1 MKKKILKSA
10 TLLAGI
16 GVVCISTLFPSFAGT
31 WKEEG
36 RKYYGDDG
44 KAKTGWV
51 QVEGKWYYLDKSTGN
66 MKTGWLLDTNNKW
79 YFLNTTTGNTLG
91 EMLIG
96 WQWIDGY
103 CYNFLPDGSMEHSVI
118 TADSYILNENGQWT
132 SSAGVVMYN
141 EDKGIS
147 SNNQVTIV
155 EQNTSTPG
163 ATNTENT
170 TKGIETT
177 SGTSASAKAKASSRP
192 ASVNKAKASK
202 KSDKAL
208 NSSNSSGSGS
218 FSSSSSNSSGSGS
231 SSSSSSNSNSSGSSS
246 SSSSN
251 SDSSGSSS
259 SSSSSSSTDAKS
271 GATS

>member
-51 QVEGKWYYLDKSTGN
+51 QIEGKWYYFDKSTGN

-103 CYNFLPDGSMEHSVI
+103 CYNFLLDGSMEHSVI

-132 SSAGVVMYN
+132 SSTGVVMYN

-155 EQNTSTPG
+155 EQSILTPG
-163 ATNTENT
+163 ATAAENT

-177 SGTSASAKAKASSRP
+177 SGTSASEKAKASSRP
-192 ASVNKAKASK
+192 ASVNKSKASK
-202 KSDKAL
+202 KSDKNL

-218 FSSSSSNSSGSGS
+218 FSSSSSNSNNSGS
-231 SSSSSSNSNSSGSSS
+231 SSSSSSNSNNSGSSS

-251 SDSSGSSS
+251 SNNSGSSS

>member
-44 KAKTGWV
+44 KAKTGWI

-132 SSAGVVMYN
+132 SSAGVAMYN

-155 EQNTSTPG
+155 EQNTLTPG
-163 ATNTENT
+163 ATATNTENT

-202 KSDKAL
+202 KSDKTL

-218 FSSSSSNSSGSGS
+218 FSSSSSNSNSSGSF
-231 SSSSSSNSNSSGSSS
+231 SSSSSNSN
-246 SSSSN
+246 
-251 SDSSGSSS
+251 SSGSSS

>member
-1 MKKKILKSA
+1 MKKKNLKSA

-16 GVVCISTLFPSFAGT
+16 GVVCLSTLFPSFAGT

-44 KAKTGWV
+44 KAKTGWI

-66 MKTGWLLDTNNKW
+66 MKTGWLLDANNKW

-202 KSDKAL
+202 KSDKTL

-246 SSSSN
+246 SSSS
-251 SDSSGSSS
+251 
-259 SSSSSSSTDAKS
+259 SSSTDAKS

>member
-44 KAKTGWV
+44 KAKTGWI
-51 QVEGKWYYLDKSTGN
+51 QVEGKWYYLDKSTDN
-66 MKTGWLLDTNNKW
+66 MKTGWLLDANNKW

-163 ATNTENT
+163 ATATNTENT
-170 TKGIETT
+170 TKGIETR

-202 KSDKAL
+202 KSDKTL

-231 SSSSSSNSNSSGSSS
+231 FSSSSSNSN
-246 SSSSN
+246 
-251 SDSSGSSS
+251 SSGSSS